1 MDNSLHLRLEEM
13 PSREALED
21 KKREIQDELVKEG
34 SRIANLHWGLA
45 RDTALAGLRDCLDK
59 LDPIECFAKVW
70 GTATKLRE
78 LARATANDPEA
89 TKDLALG
96 EHPLSVTLHPVVTI
110 HCDPIALPP
119 LRFTLVLK
127 AAVESAILI
136 VRGGKLHSIDGARM
150 KPSATLS
157 YGDRE
162 LRHFDCDPID
172 IKPPHVFADGGL
184 NIPL

>member
-34 SRIANLHWGLA
+34 SRIAKLHWGLA
-45 RDTALAGLRDCLDK
+45 RDTALDGLKTCLDK
-59 LDPIECFAKVW
+59 L
-70 GTATKLRE
+70 
-78 LARATANDPEA
+78 
-89 TKDLALG
+89 
-96 EHPLSVTLHPVVTI
+96 
-110 HCDPIALPP
+110 DPIALPP

-136 VRGGKLHSIDGARM
+136 VRGGKLHSIEGGRM